1 MPTESFPNFSL
12 SLSLVSSVFS
22 GDPPFSGLS
31 SSVTGAEAPSALADR
46 KWHGRGEALSARG
59 AGTGTVPH
67 GLRLPLPPPFLFFF
81 PFLPPSPSRVQM
93 HIHLL

>member
-1 MPTESFPNFSL
+1 MPTESSKL
-12 SLSLVSSVFS
+12 RVLSSVYS
-22 GDPPFSGLS
+22 VGIHPLAVSAALSWGLKL
-31 SSVTGAEAPSALADR
+31 VCVADR

-67 GLRLPLPPPFLFFF
+67 GLRLPLPPRFL
-81 PFLPPSPSRVQM
+81 SPSRVQM